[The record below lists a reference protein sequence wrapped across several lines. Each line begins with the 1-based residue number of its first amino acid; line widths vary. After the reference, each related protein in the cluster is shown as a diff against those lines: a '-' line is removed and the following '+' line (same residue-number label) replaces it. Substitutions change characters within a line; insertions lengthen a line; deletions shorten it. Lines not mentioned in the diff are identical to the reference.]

1 MGSTQTVPIDVRL
14 ICATNADIRQMV
26 EDGNFRQDLLYRINT
41 IEIHIP
47 PLRERGNDII
57 LLADHFL
64 DRYTRKYKKKIHGLT
79 REAKNKLLKY
89 AWPGNVRE
97 LQHTIERAVILG
109 DGSMLKPEN
118 FLFTPRPNRKR
129 GRSGTESR
137 TTRTTG
143 H

>member
-118 FLFTPRPNRKR
+118 FLFHTTSKQKKRKKWY
-129 GRSGTESR
+129 
-137 TTRTTG
+137 
-143 H
+143 

>member
-79 REAKNKLLKY
+79 REAKTNC
-89 AWPGNVRE
+89 
-97 LQHTIERAVILG
+97 
-109 DGSMLKPEN
+109 
-118 FLFTPRPNRKR
+118 
-129 GRSGTESR
+129 
-137 TTRTTG
+137 
-143 H
+143 